1 MPANPS
7 PAQQQASR
15 ENGARSHGPTSA
27 EGRARIAA
35 AATRHGLTGSFR
47 LLPEEDAAAFEA
59 LLEGWRARLQP
70 EGEPEAA
77 AVAKI
82 VAAIWR
88 EQRLFGFEERL
99 LRALAR
105 GEPVDGLP
113 SLATVIR
120 YRARLER
127 DRRLAEEELLELRR
141 LRRTLPAEPAAAA
154 DVPSPGVAEQGAG
167 VEQGTV
173 AVGAMRSEATG
184 RAAEEGAA
192 VPAFAGEAAGAAA
205 GAARVTAPVRPS
217 LAAAGGAAAPP
228 GALAPNAPGADLD
241 PELVRVLRE
250 AVCELARP
258 GPLAATGAMFA
269 PRAPQG
275 GAAAAVRAGVTRAA

>member
-7 PAQQQASR
+7 PAQQEASR
-15 ENGARSHGPTSA
+15 RNGAHSHGPTSA
-27 EGRARIAA
+27 EGRARIAD
-35 AATRHGLTGSFR
+35 AATRHGLTGTFR
-47 LLPEEDAAAFEA
+47 LLPEEDGAAFAA
-59 LLEGWRARLQP
+59 LLEGWRARLRP
-70 EGEPEAA
+70 EGEPEAV

-113 SLATVIR
+113 SLSTVIR

-141 LRRTLPAEPAAAA
+141 LRRTVPAEPAAAA
-154 DVPSPGVAEQGAG
+154 EAQSPGVAEQGD
-167 VEQGTV
+167 V
-173 AVGAMRSEATG
+173 AEGAVRPEATG

-192 VPAFAGEAAGAAA
+192 VPACAGEAAGAAA

-217 LAAAGGAAAPP
+217 LPAAGGAAAPP
-228 GALAPNAPGADLD
+228 GAPAPNAPGADLD

-275 GAAAAVRAGVTRAA
+275 GAAAAARAGGTRAA